1 MKITAKIIMILF
13 ALTYMLSAN
22 EVSANEKYMLVRLTG
37 SQQAIASAMNL
48 ADVHIDHAIK
58 KENYLEAWLS
68 QTEFD
73 ALKIT
78 GIQYQIM
85 IPDWDT
91 HYSNFPKMTDA
102 EIRKSIQ
109 YTSDALNISHSI
121 YGTMGGFLK
130 WTEVIAKL
138 DSMRAEYPQLISA
151 KFSIGNTIESRP
163 IWTVRVT
170 KNPDVTTGRPEVWYH
185 SMIHCR
191 SRKACST

>member
-68 QTEFD
+68 QTELD

-78 GIQYQIM
+78 
-85 IPDWDT
+85 
-91 HYSNFPKMTDA
+91 
-102 EIRKSIQ
+102 
-109 YTSDALNISHSI
+109 
-121 YGTMGGFLK
+121 
-130 WTEVIAKL
+130 
-138 DSMRAEYPQLISA
+138 
-151 KFSIGNTIESRP
+151 
-163 IWTVRVT
+163 
-170 KNPDVTTGRPEVWYH
+170 
-185 SMIHCR
+185 
-191 SRKACST
+191 